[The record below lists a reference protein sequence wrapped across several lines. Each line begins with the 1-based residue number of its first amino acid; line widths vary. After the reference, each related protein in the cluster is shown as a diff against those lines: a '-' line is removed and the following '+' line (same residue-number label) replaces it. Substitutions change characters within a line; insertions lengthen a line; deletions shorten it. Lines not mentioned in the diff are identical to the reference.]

1 MPPKTKIKLRDRYI
15 ESEHLKYRRR
25 SLRHSLT
32 KAEATLW
39 QWLRKNKTGFRF
51 RRQTSIG
58 KYIVDFY
65 CHQLKLIIEVDGG
78 IHEEQIGYDKRR
90 DDWLKKQDYK
100 ILRLKN
106 EDVIYNLDLVLNQI
120 NNFINQG

>member
-1 MPPKTKIKLRDRYI
+1 MKLRDRYS
-15 ESEHLKYRRR
+15 ESEYLKYRRR

-32 KAEATLW
+32 KAETTLW

-65 CHQLKLIIEVDGG
+65 CHQSKLIIEVDGG
-78 IHEEQIGYDKRR
+78 IHEEQVGYDNKR
-90 DDWLKKQDYK
+90 DDWLKKQGYK